1 MHFNPVEINHHAYP
15 SVTCKS
21 REELMLL
28 DKVAVLAT
36 GQHLLTH
43 TSEGQR
49 IRASRVFSFT
59 KGVIGT
65 VF

>member
-1 MHFNPVEINHHAYP
+1 
-15 SVTCKS
+15 
-21 REELMLL
+21 MLL
-28 DKVAVLAT
+28 DKVAVLAAS
-36 GQHLLTH
+36 QHLLTH

-49 IRASRVFSFT
+49 IRASHVFSFT